1 MASKLVAMDIDDIGN
16 HAVTTVSL
24 LFTRTRLFGVNAK
37 HVTRRE
43 RDAFTWGKL
52 YKTPCANH
60 PAPGFQIKRNIL
72 YGIAWTTIS
81 FQWEGCEQDKNVR

>member
-24 LFTRTRLFGVNAK
+24 LFMRPRLFGVNSE
-37 HVTRRE
+37 HVTWRD

-52 YKTPCANH
+52 LKTPCANH
-60 PAPGFQIKRNIL
+60 PAPGFQIKEI
-72 YGIAWTTIS
+72 
-81 FQWEGCEQDKNVR
+81 FCM